1 MQQNNF
7 IKSLTIL
14 FLACLLQ
21 NNILQAQCP
30 GCTIN
35 LPAGI
40 PADTIVVDSLPS
52 AIKSIYYEETM
63 SFRLPYTTDP
73 LAAVAPP
80 GTSVPSGL
88 SIDHFIIQSVTG
100 LPPGL
105 SWTGDRPNPMK
116 YDETAPDTRDGCIT
130 LCGTPGASG
139 TFTVNVNLEIQIQGF
154 VFPSPPVPLEFIV
167 EPDTNATFSTDT
179 SAGCTPFNVT
189 VSTLMPSNGNPGI
202 SYFWDF
208 GNGTTSTDENPA
220 AVTYDFG
227 LNYDTTVAI
236 TQNVI
241 IDTFPYLL
249 ESIVVA
255 SDPGNSC
262 NDDILLISLAP
273 DMYIVLIGNGDT
285 VNTDPNFGLI
295 GNTQNSEYP
304 RDTMVFP
311 GPIELVDG
319 QNYTLEVFDDDN
331 AEFNADD
338 PCGNGPVTISS
349 NLGEGLHTLTTGTMT
364 IEIYIS
370 HYVDTVTYSSD
381 VNVNY
386 CNVPIRYISAVDRS
400 LAVYPNPT
408 SALLNVKFEVQQ
420 TENVEISIVD
430 MLGQS
435 VFQQQLN
442 NFNGEYQSQMDLS
455 QQSSGVYLM
464 QLRVGNETLH
474 RKIVL
479 RN

>member
-1 MQQNNF
+1 MAF
-7 IKSLTIL
+7 
-14 FLACLLQ
+14 
-21 NNILQAQCP
+21 
-30 GCTIN
+30 
-35 LPAGI
+35 
-40 PADTIVVDSLPS
+40 VRVD
-52 AIKSIYYEETM
+52 
-63 SFRLPYTTDP
+63 
-73 LAAVAPP
+73 
-80 GTSVPSGL
+80 G
-88 SIDHFIIQSVTG
+88 
-100 LPPGL
+100 
-105 SWTGDRPNPMK
+105 
-116 YDETAPDTRDGCIT
+116 
-130 LCGTPGASG
+130 
-139 TFTVNVNLEIQIQGF
+139 
-154 VFPSPPVPLEFIV
+154 PLEFIV